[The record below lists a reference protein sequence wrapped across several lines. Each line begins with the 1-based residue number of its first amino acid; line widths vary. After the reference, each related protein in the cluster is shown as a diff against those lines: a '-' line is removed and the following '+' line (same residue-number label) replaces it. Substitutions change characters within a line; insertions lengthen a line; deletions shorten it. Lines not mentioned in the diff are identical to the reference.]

1 MSEFSCNTAAKI
13 LKNPY
18 RLQTVTFKLFLKGK
32 KTKMRKKKEVK
43 VAYLVALVMA
53 TEGRCSHTCKAI
65 NTSASQWYYKRLRT
79 LVDIPGVLTEFRG

>member
-43 VAYLVALVMA
+43 VAYLVALAMA

-65 NTSASQWYYKRLRT
+65 NTSASQWYYKQLRT